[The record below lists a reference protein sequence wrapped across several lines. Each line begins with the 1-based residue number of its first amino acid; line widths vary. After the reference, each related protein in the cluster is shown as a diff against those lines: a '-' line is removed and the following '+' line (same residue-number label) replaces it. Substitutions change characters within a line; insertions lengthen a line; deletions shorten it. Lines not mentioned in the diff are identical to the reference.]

1 MSKKEIKCLLVSKF
15 IRITMYVKWLLDI
28 IPMIKKNGKFK
39 MYINF
44 QNLNTTTSKDKYP
57 NACGTYDCRF
67 GS

>member
-1 MSKKEIKCLLVSKF
+1 
-15 IRITMYVKWLLDI
+15 MYVKWLLDI